1 VIDFTQPEVAFAIE
15 NVTKASQ
22 LATRVQTGMATQ
34 NLTKSDLSPVTVG
47 DFGIQ
52 ALVARALAEAFPE
65 SVLVGEET
73 SGALRSDHGKEMLG
87 IIVQFLG
94 KFVGGVTAE
103 QVCDW
108 IDLGMGKAEGRF
120 WTLDP
125 IDGTKG
131 YLRGGQYAIALALIE
146 DGVVQLGALG
156 CPNLGD
162 DCKPDMG
169 MGAVVVAQ
177 RGQGTWYSVAGE
189 DFQQLHVSEC
199 SDVTEAGLMRSVESG
214 HTNVGQIDRIA
225 EKLGI
230 VAEPVRMDSQ
240 AKYAVV
246 AGGGGELLLRLL
258 SEKQPNY
265 KECIWDQAAGSI
277 ILEEA
282 GGRIT
287 DLEGKPLDFSQGRK
301 LKNNTG
307 VLASNGLLH
316 DACLEAIAATNL

>member
-1 VIDFTQPEVAFAIE
+1 MIDVTQPEVAFALE

-22 LATRVQTGMATQ
+22 LAQRVQTGMATQ
-34 NLTKSDLSPVTVG
+34 NLTKKDLSPVTVG
-47 DFGIQ
+47 DFGVQ
-52 ALVARALAEAFPE
+52 ALVAHALEGALSG

-73 SGALRSDHGKEMLG
+73 SDALRSDHGREILE
-87 IIVQFLG
+87 IVTQFLG
-94 KFVGGVTAE
+94 KLIDGVTGE
-103 QVCDW
+103 QICDW
-108 IDLGMGKAEGRF
+108 IDLGGGKAEGRF

-131 YLRGGQYAIALALIE
+131 YLRGGQYAVALALIE

-162 DCKPDMG
+162 GCKPDMG
-169 MGAVVVAQ
+169 MGGVLIAK
-177 RGQGTWYSVAGE
+177 RGEGTWYSVAGE
-189 DFQQLHVSEC
+189 EFARLHVSDC
-199 SDVTEAGLMRSVESG
+199 SDVTKARLMRSVESG

-225 EKLGI
+225 EVLG
-230 VAEPVRMDSQ
+230 VVGEPVRMDSQ
-240 AKYAVV
+240 AKYAVL

-258 SEKQPNY
+258 SASKLDY

-277 ILEEA
+277 VLEEA

-287 DLEGKPLDFSQGRK
+287 DLDGKALDFSQGRK

-316 DACLEAIAATNL
+316 DEALKAIAATR